1 MCLWSTLIH
10 LFLQYVFPKV
20 SLANHSEIKDHSNH
34 VHSLLTGETN
44 HFLNDFLCI
53 ATFFLPILFFFFYKI
68 AGPDQSRHINITFT
82 SLHLRD
88 AFQSKDTELNYP
100 RFWKEKAL
108 RQDMAQQ
115 QREKTPRTLREAQ
128 RSYLLINGKY
138 LLVGCPSWCKERKRR
153 SKALGRS
160 SLQETSSAVDK
171 RWRRNAKPRRRGQT
185 VAAAH
190 PWHSL
195 GHAQSKFLSFPTSQV
210 PRNGG
215 VSPKSCWELRS
226 AELAGAKVK
235 ISQIFN
241 ATSAYKSSV
250 VSLIDFCVLHCS
262 LCVK

>member
-1 MCLWSTLIH
+1 M
-10 LFLQYVFPKV
+10 
-20 SLANHSEIKDHSNH
+20 HSH
-34 VHSLLTGETN
+34 
-44 HFLNDFLCI
+44 
-53 ATFFLPILFFFFYKI
+53 FFFYQYFFVFFLHKI
-68 AGPDQSRHINITFT
+68 AGPDQSCHINITFT

-215 VSPKSCWELRS
+215 VSPKSCWELWS

-235 ISQIFN
+235 YPKYLMLLLH
-241 ATSAYKSSV
+241 TSPLLFH
-250 VSLIDFCVLHCS
+250 SLISVFCIALCVWNKCVLTGTEKSGFNHSKQAERAPKCQTAGQGITQIAGWS
-262 LCVK
+262 R